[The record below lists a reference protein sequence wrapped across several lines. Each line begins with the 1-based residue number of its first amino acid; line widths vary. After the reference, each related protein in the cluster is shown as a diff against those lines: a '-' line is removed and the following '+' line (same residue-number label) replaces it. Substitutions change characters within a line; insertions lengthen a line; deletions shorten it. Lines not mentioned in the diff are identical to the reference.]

1 MASQFSLLILILILF
16 LFNLASIH
24 VTGDQI
30 MLEDGYM
37 VTTVFDG
44 HKLNI
49 NPHAVQLRSSEI
61 VVLDSSRSVFY
72 TLPFPI
78 SQASLMV
85 KRLSGEGKTGYID
98 GEPGL
103 ARFNKPKSFAV
114 DLRGNVYVADQQ
126 NHAVRK
132 ISNSGVTSTIV
143 GNYSQ
148 TGRQDGPGKTATF
161 SSDFEVLFVPQIC
174 ALLISDHG
182 NQLLRQIDLKPEDC
196 VIGSHS
202 ALGAVK
208 FWVLGLALSFLLG
221 IVIGIATRPC
231 VIPHVI
237 SYFCSYCVLQ
247 DQSTW
252 TAFLTQL
259 CRQEGSRPLHFSKTW
274 KHCLINLASL
284 VPMSCFGVRNAIAS
298 SSLYMFS
305 KRLLRLSLSHLSLM
319 FQINTVGPKVSNND
333 FISLVD
339 SDINNPVLGKSQT
352 FADQL
357 KDMIDS
363 NVHSQLSSSSSDVLK
378 LGEGGL
384 ERCDAS
390 LDVNGR
396 INDMIQ
402 ANIMGFGK
410 LAKETTPVDVPLE
423 GILGLV
429 KRR

>member
-202 ALGAVK
+202 GENLNILQSFTSALGAVK

-231 VIPHVI
+231 VIPH
-237 SYFCSYCVLQ
+237 
-247 DQSTW
+247 
-252 TAFLTQL
+252 
-259 CRQEGSRPLHFSKTW
+259 
-274 KHCLINLASL
+274 
-284 VPMSCFGVRNAIAS
+284 
-298 SSLYMFS
+298 
-305 KRLLRLSLSHLSLM
+305 
-319 FQINTVGPKVSNND
+319 INTVGPKVSNND

-402 ANIMGFGK
+402 ANIMGFVTQNYV
-410 LAKETTPVDVPLE
+410 L
-423 GILGLV
+423 
-429 KRR
+429 

>member
-1 MASQFSLLILILILF
+1 MASQFSLLILILF

-37 VTTVFDG
+37 VTTVLDG

-61 VVLDSSRSVFY
+61 VVLDSSHSVFY

-182 NQLLRQIDLKPEDC
+182 NQLVRQIDLKPEDC
-196 VIGSHS
+196 VIGSQS

-208 FWVLGLALSFLLG
+208 FWVLGLSLSCLLG
-221 IVIGIATRPC
+221 IVIGIATRPY
-231 VIPHVI
+231 VIPH
-237 SYFCSYCVLQ
+237 
-247 DQSTW
+247 
-252 TAFLTQL
+252 
-259 CRQEGSRPLHFSKTW
+259 EGSRPLHFSKTW

-284 VPMSCFGVRNAIAS
+284 VPMSCFDVRNAIAS
-298 SSLYMFS
+298 SSLYMLS
-305 KRLLRLSLSHLSLM
+305 KRLLWLSLSHLSLM
-319 FQINTVGPKVSNND
+319 FQINTVGPKVSNKD
-333 FISLVD
+333 FISLMD
-339 SDINNPVLGKSQT
+339 SDINNPVVGKSQT

-363 NVHSQLSSSSSDVLK
+363 NVHSQLSSSSSDILK

-410 LAKETTPVDVPLE
+410 LAKETTPVDFPLE
-423 GILGLV
+423 GSLGLV

>member
-1 MASQFSLLILILILF
+1 MASQFSLLILIFF

-37 VTTVFDG
+37 VTTVLDG

-78 SQASLMV
+78 SQASVMV
-85 KRLSGEGKTGYID
+85 KRLSGEGKTGYMD

-143 GNYSQ
+143 GNYSR

-196 VIGSHS
+196 VTGSQS

-208 FWVLGLALSFLLG
+208 FWVLGLALSCLLG
-221 IVIGIATRPC
+221 IVIGIATRPY
-231 VIPHVI
+231 VIPH
-237 SYFCSYCVLQ
+237 
-247 DQSTW
+247 
-252 TAFLTQL
+252 
-259 CRQEGSRPLHFSKTW
+259 EGSRPLHFSKTW

-284 VPMSCFGVRNAIAS
+284 VLMSCFDVRNAIAS
-298 SSLYMFS
+298 SSLYLLS

-319 FQINTVGPKVSNND
+319 FQINTVGPKVSNKD
-333 FISLVD
+333 FISSMD
-339 SDINNPVLGKSQT
+339 CDINNPVVGKSQT

-357 KDMIDS
+357 KEMIDS
-363 NVHSQLSSSSSDVLK
+363 NVHSQLSSSSSDILK

-410 LAKETTPVDVPLE
+410 LSKETSPVVVPLE
-423 GILGLV
+423 GSLGLV